1 MRTLAT
7 SRLVWGRCHSTGKHS
22 GPKVFFSHMSIH
34 MSIRNRKMEKLPGV
48 FLAGA
53 DYHAGFGN
61 GYIEGAIR
69 AGQAAAELAAKR

>member
-1 MRTLAT
+1 
-7 SRLVWGRCHSTGKHS
+7 
-22 GPKVFFSHMSIH
+22 MSIH